1 MVQLR
6 MQTENSLI
14 KLRIDVDYPY
24 PSRIRSFIYTAL
36 GVRTSNKYLKNSK
49 IIAKMIN
56 ESNENVKA
64 YWFFTLKTIPDKE
77 LLALLDNNKHEIGLH
92 IVNDPYKELN
102 LLEEATGRKINYYTI
117 HGTSRLL
124 ARVMW
129 KRWKTKKPHIP
140 HDFPLQSLHQFP
152 TYGLDSLCYIYTTE
166 QVIKLAKNYVKKRC
180 LLYFHPIWLFQ
191 RGTLNRRNAFY
202 QALSR
207 ILEVDKELETLAFRK
222 KIFFTIANDAK
233 EYEREVVLTEKF
245 IEKLEERRV
254 DIFTFME
261 RKWRHTIPNP
271 QKSWLK
277 ANDNIALLQVTSFDD
292 WCKNIG
298 KKTRN
303 MIRKA
308 EKRGIKTETVEPNQ
322 KLAEG
327 IWKIYNETPIRQ
339 ERAFPHYGESMH
351 TVTRSVLSAQD
362 CTFIGAF
369 FQDEL
374 AGFIQLVHGDKI
386 AIISQILSLQKH
398 SDKAVNN
405 ALVAKAVEVCATK
418 KIGWLMY
425 GRMGNHPSLDSFKQ
439 NNGFTKFSLT
449 RYYVPITKKG
459 RIATR
464 IGLHREIKDV
474 LPQPIKYP
482 LIPVY
487 NWVSRN
493 KMRIKL
499 RLGS

>member
-14 KLRIDVDYPY
+14 KLRIDIDYPY

-36 GVRTSNKYLKNSK
+36 SVKTSNKYLKNSK

-56 ESNENVKA
+56 ESNKNVKA

-77 LLALLDNNKHEIGLH
+77 LLTLLGNNKHEIGLH
-92 IVNDPYKELN
+92 IVNDPYKELK
-102 LLEEATGRKINYYTI
+102 LLEEATGRKLNYYTI
-117 HGTSRLL
+117 HGTSRSL

-129 KRWKTKKPHIP
+129 RRWKTKEPYILNN
-140 HDFPLQSLHQFP
+140 FPLQSFHQFP
-152 TYGLDSLCYIYTTE
+152 THGLDSLCYSCTTK
-166 QVIKLAKNYVKKRC
+166 QVVKLAKNYVEKGC
-180 LLYFHPIWLFQ
+180 VLYVHPIWLFQ
-191 RGTLNRRNAFY
+191 RGTLNRRSAFY
-202 QALSR
+202 QALKR
-207 ILEVDKELETLAFRK
+207 ILEVDKELETLAFRRK
-222 KIFFTIANDAK
+222 LFFTIANDAK
-233 EYEREVVLTEKF
+233 EYERDVISTEKL
-245 IEKLEERRV
+245 IEKLEERGV
-254 DIFTFME
+254 DIFTFIE
-261 RKWRHTIPNP
+261 RKWHHTIPNP

-292 WCKNIG
+292 WWKNIG

-308 EKRGIKTETVEPNQ
+308 EKSGIKTEIVEPNQ

-339 ERAFPHYGESMH
+339 ERAFPHYGVSLQ
-351 TVTRSVLSAQD
+351 TITKSVLSAQD
-362 CTFIGAF
+362 CTFIGMS

-374 AGFIQLVHGDKI
+374 AGFIQLVHGDNI
-386 AIISQILSLQKH
+386 AIISQILSLQKFW
-398 SDKAVNN
+398 DKAVNN
-405 ALVAKAVEVCATK
+405 ALVARAIEVCANK
-418 KIGWLMY
+418 GIRWLMY
-425 GRMGNHPSLDSFKQ
+425 GRMGNHPSLDNFKQ

-459 RIATR
+459 RIATK

-487 NWVSRN
+487 N
-493 KMRIKL
+493 KATF
-499 RLGS
+499 RLVTVAVAIG

>member
-1 MVQLR
+1 

-36 GVRTSNKYLKNSK
+36 GIKTSNNYLKNSK

-77 LLALLDNNKHEIGLH
+77 LLTLLGDDKHEIGLH
-92 IVNDPYKELN
+92 IVNDPYRELK

-117 HGTSRLL
+117 HGTSRSL

-129 KRWKTKKPHIP
+129 RRWKTKEPGIP
-140 HDFPLQSLHQFP
+140 QDLPLQSFHQFP
-152 TYGLDSLCYIYTTE
+152 TYGLDRLCYIYTTE
-166 QVIKLAKNYVKKRC
+166 QAIKAAKNYVEKGSF
-180 LLYFHPIWLFQ
+180 LYFHPIWLFQ
-191 RGTLNRRNAFY
+191 RGTLNRRSAFY
-202 QALSR
+202 QALRR
-207 ILEVDKELETLAFRK
+207 ILKADKELETLAFRRK
-222 KIFFTIANDAK
+222 LFFTIANDAK
-233 EYEREVVLTEKF
+233 EYERDVVSTKKF
-245 IEKLEERRV
+245 VEKLEERGV
-254 DIFTFME
+254 DIFTFIE
-261 RKWRHTIPNP
+261 RKWHHTIPNP

-277 ANDNIALLQVTSFDD
+277 AKDNIALLQVTSFDD
-292 WCKNIG
+292 WWKNVG

-308 EKRGIKTETVEPNQ
+308 EKSGIKTEVVEPNQ

-339 ERAFPHYGESMH
+339 ERAFPHYGVPLQ
-351 TVTRSVLSAQD
+351 TITKSVLSAQD

-369 FQDEL
+369 LQDEL
-374 AGFIQLVHGDKI
+374 AGFIQLVHGDNI
-386 AIISQILSLQKH
+386 AVISQILSLQKFW
-398 SDKAVNN
+398 DKAVNN
-405 ALVAKAVEVCATK
+405 ALIAKTIEVCANK
-418 KIGWLMY
+418 GIRWLMY
-425 GRMGNHPSLDSFKQ
+425 GRMGNHPSLDKFKQ
-439 NNGFTKFSLT
+439 NSGFTSFPLT
-449 RYYVPITKKG
+449 RYYVLITKKG
-459 RIATR
+459 RIAVK

-482 LIPVY
+482 LIPIY
-487 NWVSRN
+487 NWISRN

-499 RLGS
+499 RLGL